1 MEAMGRTGSGEPPAL
16 ASTERLT
23 TYLRLSRWRL
33 EDEDADTSLWLPA
46 EGSSAQVQVVVPK
59 RPDRRDHAERID
71 KALAAVAYAE
81 RRRVEEVSHDVAA
94 GGADGLSVRLFPSAP
109 SGAAPLDTAHAA
121 FSSLRQLVVGSAVGA
136 EAADDVLV
144 LPSRRPA
151 RAEAYVSQTLVTTR
165 PGSFIIDASFPLAE
179 ADELLPTSLDPSSLT
194 GSDSPFGRRV
204 TQRMLTVVRGA
215 TALATRVGAGET
227 GITDFAGESAPGNA
241 TELAALAGLGTARD
255 SQSRYQLRFS
265 QTPLWQTAPGWR
277 PRLVTVTPAQQTV
290 LRDAANYLRERQPR
304 RGVTVQGLVVRLSRN
319 SAMGAGDVVVEGFD
333 DDTGESRRFAL
344 NLSEPDYDDALRAHR
359 EGYRVVVVGDLDVRG
374 TRRSLRNIA
383 SFDVLSQPDG

>member
-1 MEAMGRTGSGEPPAL
+1 MEAGEHVRSSEPPAL
-16 ASTERLT
+16 TSAGRLT
-23 TYLRLSRWRL
+23 EYLRLSRWRL
-33 EDEDADTSLWLPA
+33 EDEDDSTSLWFST
-46 EGSSAQVQVVVPK
+46 EDTRAQVQVVVPK
-59 RPDRRDHAERID
+59 RPDDRDYAERIG

-81 RRRVEEVSHDVAA
+81 RRRTEEVVRDVDA
-94 GGADGLSVRLFPSAP
+94 GGADGVSVRLFPPAP

-121 FSSLRQLVVGSAVGA
+121 LSSLRQLVVGSAVGA

-151 RAEAYVSQTLVTTR
+151 RAEAYVGQTLVTTR

-179 ADELLPTSLDPSSLT
+179 VNEELPPPPGSLSTDDI
-194 GSDSPFGRRV
+194 DSPFGRRV
-204 TQRMLTVVRGA
+204 TQRMLAVVRGA
-215 TALATRVGAGET
+215 TALATRVGEGET

-255 SQSRYQLRFS
+255 GQGRYQLRFS
-265 QTPLWQTAPGWR
+265 QTPLWRSAPGWR
-277 PRLVTVTPAQQTV
+277 PQLVTVTPSQQAV

-304 RGVTVQGLVVRLSRN
+304 QGVTVEGLVVRLSR
-319 SAMGAGDVVVEGFD
+319 SGMGAGDVVVEGVD
-333 DDTGESRRFAL
+333 DDTEESRRFAL
-344 NLSEPDYDDALRAHR
+344 NLSAPDYDDALRAHR